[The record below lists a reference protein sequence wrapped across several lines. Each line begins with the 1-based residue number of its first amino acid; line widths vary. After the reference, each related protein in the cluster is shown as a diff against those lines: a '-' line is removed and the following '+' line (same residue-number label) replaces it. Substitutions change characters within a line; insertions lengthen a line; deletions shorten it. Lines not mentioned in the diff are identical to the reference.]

1 MSLYLSR
8 THKNGHLMSRT
19 GSLAVFLLIIAAVG
33 GGWFAYDKGMLPFV
47 ASKSQTEGDAAKRT
61 GNPALPV
68 IAEYASI
75 MEEKTVVEAVGT
87 GRSTLGVSIYP
98 AVSGEVSDVLFHAG
112 ENVSRG
118 QVLLILDSD
127 RERLARDLA
136 SVQVKDAKQLLD
148 RYEQARPLGAV
159 SASEV
164 DAARTA
170 LAEARIRLEQA
181 EVDLADRTILAPFN
195 GTVGIPQV
203 EPGDRVDSS
212 TLIATLDN
220 VESVLVDFEVPETR
234 FDNVKI
240 GQSLRVETWSLPGE
254 WFEGTVD
261 SIASRIDAESRTFK
275 VRARI
280 PNPTGRLLSGMSFAV
295 YVDIEGKTY
304 PSVPEISVLWGDGG
318 TYIWRIK
325 DDKVERVPVR
335 VVKRTQGRILLEG
348 PIAKGDLI
356 VVEGVLRLRPGRD
369 VAATI
374 RGGDETGVAQRNGT
388 GEGS

>member
-19 GSLAVFLLIIAAVG
+19 GRLAVFLLIIAAVG

-112 ENVSRG
+112 ETVSRG

-136 SVQVKDAKQLLD
+136 SVQVKDASQLLD

-170 LAEARIRLEQA
+170 LAEARIRLRRA
-181 EVDLADRTILAPFN
+181 ISKNVMPNCRLNVRRTVDGSKPNLTMSASLQRRE
-195 GTVGIPQV
+195 GS
-203 EPGDRVDSS
+203 SS
-212 TLIATLDN
+212 TN
-220 VESVLVDFEVPETR
+220 
-234 FDNVKI
+234 
-240 GQSLRVETWSLPGE
+240 
-254 WFEGTVD
+254 D
-261 SIASRIDAESRTFK
+261 SRRSSRALGDSGASRGRH
-275 VRARI
+275 RLHAR
-280 PNPTGRLLSGMSFAV
+280 
-295 YVDIEGKTY
+295 
-304 PSVPEISVLWGDGG
+304 
-318 TYIWRIK
+318 
-325 DDKVERVPVR
+325 
-335 VVKRTQGRILLEG
+335 
-348 PIAKGDLI
+348 
-356 VVEGVLRLRPGRD
+356 
-369 VAATI
+369 
-374 RGGDETGVAQRNGT
+374 
-388 GEGS
+388 

>member
-1 MSLYLSR
+1 
-8 THKNGHLMSRT
+8 MSRT
-19 GSLAVFLLIIAAVG
+19 GRLVVFLLIVAAIG
-33 GGWFAYDKGMLPFV
+33 GGWLAYDRGMLPFV
-47 ASKSQTEGDAAKRT
+47 ATNGTTGPDTARRT
-61 GNPALPV
+61 DTPGLPV
-68 IAEYASI
+68 IAEYVTV

-98 AVSGEVSDVLFHAG
+98 AVSGEVDDVLFHAG
-112 ENVSRG
+112 EKVSRG
-118 QVLLILDSD
+118 QVLVILDSD

-136 SVQVKDAKQLLD
+136 SVQVKDARQLLD

-170 LAEARIRLEQA
+170 LAEARIRLDQA
-181 EVDLADRTILAPFN
+181 EVDLADRTILAPFD
-195 GTVGIPQV
+195 GVVGIPQV

-220 VESVLVDFEVPETR
+220 IDSVLVDFEVPETR

-261 SIASRIDAESRTFK
+261 SIASRIDPESRTFK

-295 YVDIEGKTY
+295 YIDIDGQTY

-318 TYIWRIK
+318 TYVWRIREE
-325 DDKVERVPVR
+325 KVERVPVR
-335 VVKRTQGRILLEG
+335 VVKRTQGRILLDG
-348 PIAKGDLI
+348 PIAKGDLV
-356 VVEGVLRLRPGRD
+356 VVEGVLRLRPGRA

-374 RGGDETGVAQRNGT
+374 RSGDQTGVAQRNGT